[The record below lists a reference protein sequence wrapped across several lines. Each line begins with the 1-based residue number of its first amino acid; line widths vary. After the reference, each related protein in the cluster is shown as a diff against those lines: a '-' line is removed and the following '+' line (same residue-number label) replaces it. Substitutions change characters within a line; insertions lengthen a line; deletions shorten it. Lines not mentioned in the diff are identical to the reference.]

1 MSKSEIFTKKLLSET
16 IFEKRDKE
24 RQLKQKYVTLKRLK
38 NKNRTSINF
47 SLQKKPDLTN
57 FAFTLLSTTSSF
69 LLKDIN
75 PHSTIRQDFWNKLF
89 KEYNEK
95 KSGLSTRIKF
105 NKGLNSINNSD
116 MFITEISKINNSKS
130 MTSFNNINYSFFNYS
145 NINNSKSI
153 KRVLNI
159 NENTKISISK
169 KFINSKNNISL
180 LSFKN
185 TKNQS
190 AKNIKKI
197 KNSFNSNNA
206 DILKYFQEQKKLIE
220 KQNNIKT
227 GTHKKINFS
236 FAISNKNS
244 QKYFKKLIETK
255 TNKCKIR
262 KDKASEYMDK
272 LMEYKIMNYK
282 NKMDRERNNYLMESY
297 KNNIDYYEDLKHN
310 IKKSEKLLNDKFIS
324 KLNDY
329 LRFIYSQI
337 ETEKNKEIYL
347 INKIFAYKNEIK
359 QINYIIK
366 KKLLEKNLF
375 LKWIYFQIK
384 VKEKILSIPSHYK
397 DIIENKKEK
406 IIKRDKV
413 PNKMTRLTT
422 RPHSKSFKK
431 FNFEGFNRKSFK
443 IKRMMNQ
450 SNKDLTV
457 YKGLSNNFE
466 KEKGINDE
474 EVMKIKS
481 YLKEPI
487 FDSVKELEDS
497 LEFFENEIIFKTQ
510 IYYNLKS
517 QIFAEQKYYN
527 KYKNELI
534 KNKNTYEKLMKL
546 KNKQL
551 EDIKEITNN
560 QRKENL
566 GIILNAESSKNNIKE
581 QNKIKKYKENL
592 LLIKVTIIFEECKS
606 LKLNI
611 KSEKRIL
618 FGNSKYDPFVAEMLY
633 KLKYITQFINALLTE
648 IKYYKKHDAY
658 KREIIKK
665 MKIEIDKN
673 RKFEKTMEQKLKEKE
688 KSIKLLN
695 KIEEKNNKLYFIS
708 YRKVDKYKTF
718 VKKEKRKNSEKTKI
732 SFFNF
737 NLI

>member
-1 MSKSEIFTKKLLSET
+1 MSKSEIFIKKLLSET

-130 MTSFNNINYSFFNYS
+130 MKSFNNINYSFFNYS

-262 KDKASEYMDK
+262 KDKTSEYMDK

-282 NKMDRERNNYLMESY
+282 NKMNRERNNYLMESY

-566 GIILNAESSKNNIKE
+566 GIILNAESSKNNIKK

-592 LLIKVTIIFEECKS
+592 LLIK
-606 LKLNI
+606 
-611 KSEKRIL
+611 
-618 FGNSKYDPFVAEMLY
+618 D
-633 KLKYITQFINALLTE
+633 ALLTE

-665 MKIEIDKN
+665 MKSEIDKN